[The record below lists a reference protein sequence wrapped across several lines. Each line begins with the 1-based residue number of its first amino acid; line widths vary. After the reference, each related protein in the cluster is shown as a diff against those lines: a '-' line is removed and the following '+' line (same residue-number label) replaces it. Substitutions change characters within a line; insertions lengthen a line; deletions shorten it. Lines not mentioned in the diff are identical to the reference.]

1 MQRKTFSRFDEI
13 LRIFRKYDMDK
24 LLGQTT
30 RNKISP
36 FRSDAD
42 NKELLREDFPE
53 RLRLMFQE
61 LGTTFI
67 KFGQL
72 LSSRP
77 DLVGERISEELSKL
91 HDDNPP
97 RDYEEIKETIE
108 TQLGGNI
115 EDFFAEF
122 SKEAL
127 ATASIAQVH
136 EAKLHS
142 GERVAVKVQKAD
154 VEHIVETDLSIMRFI
169 ANESDRFNTGFKH
182 LNLPAVVH
190 EFDRSIHKEMDFD
203 NELMNIRHLNDNFK
217 YNDKIIVPVIYPD
230 YSTEKVLTMEYVD
243 GIKLSE
249 VIAGNDP
256 KYNKIL
262 IADRIV
268 RSYFKQL
275 FIDGFFHADPH
286 PGNIFVTD
294 DNAIC
299 FIDFGMMGALDEEFR
314 QDLAELMIY
323 FSDRNID
330 GLINQLVRMDI
341 LNEKTDINL
350 LKSDLNDLFSKYYG
364 VELSR
369 FNGIIEDLLFLM
381 QKYDVRLPNEFVLMA
396 RGLSMVENTAL
407 RLDPD
412 IDVVALLKPFA
423 RKLMIERYNPL
434 NIGRNAKN
442 NFFTFEHMMRALP
455 SLISKTFYKV
465 EEGEITIHIRVDQ
478 ISEITNQISLA
489 IIIAALLIG
498 SSLVM
503 LIDVGPRLFEMP
515 VLGFVGFTISLAL
528 GIFTVLRYFI
538 EF

>member
-1 MQRKTFSRFDEI
+1 MQIKTLSRFDEI
-13 LRIFRKYDMDK
+13 LKIFRKYDFDK

-42 NKELLREDFPE
+42 NKELLKEDFPE
-53 RLRLMFQE
+53 RLRLMLQE

-77 DLVGERISEELSKL
+77 DLVGERISEELSQL

-97 RDYEEIKETIE
+97 ISFEEIKTIIE
-108 TQLGGNI
+108 TELGGEI
-115 EDFFAEF
+115 KEFFAEF
-122 SKEAL
+122 KEESL

-136 EAKLHS
+136 EAKLHT
-142 GERVAVKVQKAD
+142 GEKVAVKVQKTD
-154 VEHIVETDLSIMRFI
+154 VQEIVETDLAIMKFI
-169 ANESDRFNTGFKH
+169 ANESDRFNTSFKH
-182 LNLPAVVH
+182 LNLPAVIH
-190 EFDRSIHKEMDFD
+190 EFDRSIHKEMDFN

-217 YNDKIIVPVIYPD
+217 YNDKIIVPTVYPD
-230 YSTEKVLTMEYVD
+230 YSTEKVLTMEYVE
-243 GIKLSE
+243 GVKLSE
-249 VIAGNDP
+249 VIEGDDP
-256 KYNKIL
+256 KYNRIL

-275 FIDGFFHADPH
+275 FLDGFFHADPH
-286 PGNIFVTD
+286 PGNIFITEE
-294 DNAIC
+294 NAVC
-299 FIDFGMMGALDEEFR
+299 YIDFGMMGSLDEEFR

-330 GLINQLVRMDI
+330 GLVNQLIRMDI
-341 LNEKTDINL
+341 LNEKIDISL
-350 LKSDLNDLFSKYYG
+350 LKTDLNDLFAKYYG

-396 RGLSMVENTAL
+396 RGLSMVENIGL

-412 IDVVALLKPFA
+412 IDVVSLLKPFA
-423 RKLMIERYNPL
+423 RKLMVQRYNPFKWAS
-434 NIGRNAKN
+434 NAKN
-442 NFFTFEHMMRALP
+442 SFFTFEHVLRGLP
-455 SLISKTFYKV
+455 SLISKTMYKI
-465 EEGEITIHIRVDQ
+465 EEGEVTVHIQVDQ

-489 IIIAALLIG
+489 IIIAALVVG

-503 LIDVGPRLFEMP
+503 LIEAGPTLFGMP
-515 VLGFVGFTISLAL
+515 ALGFVGFSISLAL
-528 GIFTVLRYFI
+528 GVFTVLRYFI
-538 EF
+538 NF